1 MRPSEM
7 VEKLMVAVAGQLDTS
22 VAPGEAM
29 ELRALLRAV
38 LMNPVPQDE
47 LAACGRCRSC
57 KRQRA
62 LDRAVAA
69 LLGGK

>member
-1 MRPSEM
+1 MPRASKT
-7 VEKLMVAVAGQLDTS
+7 VERLIGVIHSRVEWGD
-22 VAPGEAM
+22 VDEV
-29 ELRALLRAV
+29 RALLRAA

-62 LDRAVAA
+62 VDRAVAA